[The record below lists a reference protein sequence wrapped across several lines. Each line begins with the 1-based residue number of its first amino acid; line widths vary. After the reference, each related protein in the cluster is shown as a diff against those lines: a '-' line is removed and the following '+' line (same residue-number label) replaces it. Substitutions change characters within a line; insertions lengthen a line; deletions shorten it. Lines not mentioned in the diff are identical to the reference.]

1 MALAGKAE
9 AICAEINNTEAEAFE
24 AGTDTTAA
32 ADLAHQHEGDAHAHG
47 IELLTVKLAAQADDS
62 FAGYIKLHAEKA
74 GDFIVASHGGT
85 LALTGPDG
93 QAVPAEEMLPLT
105 CSGLST
111 AQVVELEAGEYLL
124 RMSGFTGESAPLLFG
139 VTGGYHHDAG
149 DPHLWLDPV
158 SVIKYTENIRDGL
171 IQSDPAG
178 KELYAKNTD
187 AYIASC
193 ASWMPG
199 FQSR

>member
-1 MALAGKAE
+1 M
-9 AICAEINNTEAEAFE
+9 
-24 AGTDTTAA
+24 
-32 ADLAHQHEGDAHAHG
+32 
-47 IELLTVKLAAQADDS
+47 KLAAQADDS

-139 VTGGYHHDAG
+139 VAGGHHHDAG
-149 DPHLWLDPV
+149 DPHFWLDPV

-171 IQSDPAG
+171 IQADPAG

-187 AYIASC
+187 AYIAKLRELDAWIHRAGKLSTR
-193 ASWMPG
+193 ASGDWI
-199 FQSR
+199 SRSPLRTTACHDRS